1 MSTPDDYLR
10 NHRASQIKV
19 GDVVKVLFRSHRD
32 ENGWDNGWVPDMNN
46 AIGFNYTVI
55 EDNGRYG
62 FRLNSPDRCC
72 YPYFVLSIVR

>member
-19 GDVVKVLFRSHRD
+19 GDSVKVLFRAHID
-32 ENGWDNGWVPDMNN
+32 ENGWDNGWTPDMNN

-55 EDNGRYG
+55 EDNGIYG

-72 YPYFVLSIVR
+72 YPYFVLSIIR